1 MTTNNVRY
9 DSPTFAGFSVSA
21 SWGED
26 DFWDVAARYAGE
38 FNGFKLAA
46 AAAYSEA
53 TDDHTIDSV
62 PQPAVVLRRS
72 PVPQFFQVG
81 AYVEHVP
88 TGVFL
93 YGAYGRLESI
103 DGATDG
109 DELNRFCY
117 VKAGLR
123 ERWTPLGHTVLYGE
137 YKDSE
142 NNATLFSIQ
151 AVQR

>member
-1 MTTNNVRY
+1 MAEGCTDCNGLTTNSVRY

-46 AAAYSEA
+46 ATAYSEA
-53 TDDHTIDSV
+53 WTRILTVSDPQAWFALRQDS
-62 PQPAVVLRRS
+62 RTG
-72 PVPQFFQVG
+72 FFQVG

-93 YGAYGRLESI
+93 YGAYGRAYEFNVAVPLTATMLEP
-103 DGATDG
+103 
-109 DELNRFCY
+109 
-117 VKAGLR
+117 LR
-123 ERWTPLGHTVLYGE
+123 VRQGW
-137 YKDSE
+137 S
-142 NNATLFSIQ
+142 A
-151 AVQR
+151 

>member
-9 DSPTFAGFSVSA
+9 DLPTFAGFSVSA

-53 TDDHTIDSV
+53 TDENTIDSI
-62 PQPAVVLRRS
+62 PQHGRIA
-72 PVPQFFQVG
+72 QAAGTDFFQVG

-93 YGAYGRLESI
+93 YGAYGT
-103 DGATDG
+103 A
-109 DELNRFCY
+109 
-117 VKAGLR
+117 
-123 ERWTPLGHTVLYGE
+123 
-137 YKDSE
+137 
-142 NNATLFSIQ
+142 
-151 AVQR
+151 